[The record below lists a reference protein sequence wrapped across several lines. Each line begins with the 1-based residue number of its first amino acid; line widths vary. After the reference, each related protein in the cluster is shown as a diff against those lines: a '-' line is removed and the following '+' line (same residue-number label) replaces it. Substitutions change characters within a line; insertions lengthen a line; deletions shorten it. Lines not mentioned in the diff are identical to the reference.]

1 MKKAVLVVSYGS
13 VNKAAREKSID
24 ILENEIRNRFSS
36 QDFFRAYSSD
46 RVIKKIKEKEN
57 LHIDNPLQ
65 ALEKIYQQHY
75 TDVVV
80 CSLHILAGE
89 EYKRLQGEVESY
101 KNKFNKIKLCKP
113 LLSSMEGYLDIA
125 AVIKESLPILQKN
138 EAVVFVGHGT
148 TEAAQTA
155 YPALEYV
162 LQDNGLNAFVGTLEY
177 YPTIPQI
184 IKKLEKHKIES
195 VLLTPFLLVAG
206 YHATNDIAG
215 CGEDS
220 WKTKLEKHGYKVRV
234 NLSGLAENP
243 AIRKLFINN
252 MDDCANKIVVG
263 TRGSNLAITQ
273 TKWVIDQ
280 LQTSY
285 PNANF
290 EIKTIQTKGDLHL
303 DKDLDKIGD
312 KGLFVKE
319 IEQQLLNKDI
329 DMAVHSM
336 KDMPTAATQ
345 GLALSSVFKREDV
358 RDALVLRGGGT
369 GKIADLPLGA
379 KIGTG
384 SKRRKYQL
392 LKLRPD
398 LNVVSIRGNVD
409 TRIEK
414 MQKEKLDGIILAAAG
429 LKRIGR
435 EAEIGEYIDTTA
447 MVPAVGQGALVAQTR
462 ETDTELAKM
471 LDYIKDEKANVQI
484 TAERAFLKEIGGS
497 CHLPSGAYA
506 KIEKDHIFLTGFYGD
521 SEGKVLVKKTIVGKV
536 SEPSVLGAKLAKEI
550 LAEFTQDEQDE
561 K

>member
-1 MKKAVLVVSYGS
+1 
-13 VNKAAREKSID
+13 
-24 ILENEIRNRFSS
+24 
-36 QDFFRAYSSD
+36 
-46 RVIKKIKEKEN
+46 
-57 LHIDNPLQ
+57 
-65 ALEKIYQQHY
+65 
-75 TDVVV
+75 
-80 CSLHILAGE
+80 
-89 EYKRLQGEVESY
+89 
-101 KNKFNKIKLCKP
+101 
-113 LLSSMEGYLDIA
+113 
-125 AVIKESLPILQKN
+125 
-138 EAVVFVGHGT
+138 
-148 TEAAQTA
+148 
-155 YPALEYV
+155 
-162 LQDNGLNAFVGTLEY
+162 
-177 YPTIPQI
+177 
-184 IKKLEKHKIES
+184 
-195 VLLTPFLLVAG
+195 
-206 YHATNDIAG
+206 
-215 CGEDS
+215 
-220 WKTKLEKHGYKVRV
+220 
-234 NLSGLAENP
+234 
-243 AIRKLFINN
+243 